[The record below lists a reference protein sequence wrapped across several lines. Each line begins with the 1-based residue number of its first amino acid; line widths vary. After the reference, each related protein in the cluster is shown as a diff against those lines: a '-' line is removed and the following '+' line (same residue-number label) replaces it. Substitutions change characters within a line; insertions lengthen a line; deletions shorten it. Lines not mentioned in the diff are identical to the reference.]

1 MSIEIPADLL
11 SPTLEELEEKT
22 VADLAVKWKPRKR
35 PGKKERAVLK
45 HEKDAAKLKAIA
57 EEANK
62 PKPPPINSLD
72 SLFVPPPPKK
82 FSLNDVNSNHSGNI
96 TKSLRP
102 TLRVSLGELPPKP
115 VISAPP
121 SVSKRGR
128 PPKVKPI

>member
-1 MSIEIPADLL
+1 MSTDIPVELL

-22 VADLAVKWKPRKR
+22 VADLVIKWKPRKR

-45 HEKDAAKLKAIA
+45 QEKEAAKLKAIA
-57 EEANK
+57 EEINK
-62 PKPPPINSLD
+62 PKPPPINNLD
-72 SLFVPPPPKK
+72 SLFVQPAPKK
-82 FSLNDVNSNHSGNI
+82 FSLSDVNTSHANNFS
-96 TKSLRP
+96 KPLRP

-121 SVSKRGR
+121 PVSKRGR